1 MASALRTLIVCCA
14 VLCLSSQCHGLLCP
28 PAARATRHYSRGAS
42 NVFALVL
49 ADGGRNPVDE
59 DDDDD
64 DDEAVIM
71 GVVGEEERPPPLRRR
86 RRIVLAAAPAS
97 LLLLLPRIADASS
110 ATAAETPA
118 EALRLLAARTIPGLG
133 PPDVY
138 YPPYFVGRWKV
149 TRVISDS
156 DDEFWNNG
164 VSLLPVRVVS
174 EMRFVPYHHDSGSG
188 GDFVVKVAGGGGG
201 GGGDPINSASV
212 SAIADRSF
220 NERSYYD
227 AFSEEL
233 DRPLYSATK
242 KKNPPIRSSDW
253 TPTDP
258 NVLSLTYADGSSREI
273 RVTKRSCDVSRDGDG
288 LFSSEFRRITDVP
301 PPPSSGPG
309 SGGIGVGGI
318 PRIYKSRVLTKWKR
332 GGVVGGAA
340 AAGGGGGG
348 GVGVVN
354 LIEGIEIVYNERGTL
369 GNKNVDPLLGVGG
382 GGGMGRNGAMPSPY
396 GNDTKDLPDWRSTKT
411 NILMERMI

>member
-1 MASALRTLIVCCA
+1 M
-14 VLCLSSQCHGLLCP
+14 LCGPVPLFAMPWLVVSP
-28 PAARATRHYSRGAS
+28 PGGGSHDAPILEKRCEQRFCTSTR
-42 NVFALVL
+42 
-49 ADGGRNPVDE
+49 GG
-59 DDDDD
+59 
-64 DDEAVIM
+64 
-71 GVVGEEERPPPLRRR
+71 GGGEEERPPPLRRR

-201 GGGDPINSASV
+201 GDDPINSVSV
-212 SAIADRSF
+212 LAIADRSF

-301 PPPSSGPG
+301 PPP
-309 SGGIGVGGI
+309 
-318 PRIYKSRVLTKWKR
+318 PRRRCRRRRRRRRRRRGRGRGASASAGYLAFTRV
-332 GGVVGGAA
+332 
-340 AAGGGGGG
+340 
-348 GVGVVN
+348 
-354 LIEGIEIVYNERGTL
+354 EY
-369 GNKNVDPLLGVGG
+369 
-382 GGGMGRNGAMPSPY
+382 
-396 GNDTKDLPDWRSTKT
+396 
-411 NILMERMI
+411 

>member
-1 MASALRTLIVCCA
+1 MACC
-14 VLCLSSQCHGLLCP
+14 VP
-28 PAARATRHYSRGAS
+28 PPAAARATRQYSRRGAS

-49 ADGGRNPVDE
+49 AGGGGGGRNPVDD

-156 DDEFWNNG
+156 DDEFWING

-188 GDFVVKVAGGGGG
+188 GDFVVKVAGGGE
-201 GGGDPINSASV
+201 A
-212 SAIADRSF
+212 
-220 NERSYYD
+220 
-227 AFSEEL
+227 
-233 DRPLYSATK
+233 AT
-242 KKNPPIRSSDW
+242 
-253 TPTDP
+253 TP
-258 NVLSLTYADGSSREI
+258 
-273 RVTKRSCDVSRDGDG
+273 
-288 LFSSEFRRITDVP
+288 
-301 PPPSSGPG
+301 
-309 SGGIGVGGI
+309 
-318 PRIYKSRVLTKWKR
+318 
-332 GGVVGGAA
+332 
-340 AAGGGGGG
+340 
-348 GVGVVN
+348 
-354 LIEGIEIVYNERGTL
+354 
-369 GNKNVDPLLGVGG
+369 
-382 GGGMGRNGAMPSPY
+382 
-396 GNDTKDLPDWRSTKT
+396 
-411 NILMERMI
+411 

>member
-1 MASALRTLIVCCA
+1 
-14 VLCLSSQCHGLLCP
+14 
-28 PAARATRHYSRGAS
+28 
-42 NVFALVL
+42 
-49 ADGGRNPVDE
+49 
-59 DDDDD
+59 
-64 DDEAVIM
+64 
-71 GVVGEEERPPPLRRR
+71 
-86 RRIVLAAAPAS
+86 
-97 LLLLLPRIADASS
+97 
-110 ATAAETPA
+110 
-118 EALRLLAARTIPGLG
+118 
-133 PPDVY
+133 VY

-156 DDEFWNNG
+156 DDEFWTGMKRNSG
-164 VSLLPVRVVS
+164 VSLPVRVVS

-301 PPPSSGPG
+301 PPSSSPG
-309 SGGIGVGGI
+309 SGGGIIGVGGI